1 MATFLDVQNNIAD
14 YLNRSDLTNQIK
26 TAINRA
32 IAAYSTHD
40 FYFTQTGPTTFNTIA
55 SQEAYAVAD
64 GIPDYIREIAYFRLT
79 SGGSYSQLNP
89 RTLVYIQQNNP
100 NSNPGRP
107 INYALWGK
115 KIYLNPIPDAIYV
128 MTLWYRR
135 TYVEMTVG
143 SDTNDF
149 TTNIEGLNLIEAK
162 ALWWLNTYIIKDK
175 DGAAEN
181 LEMESNAL
189 SVLST
194 IGNNFQ
200 ATERLHPTDF

>member
-1 MATFLDVQNNIAD
+1 MATFLDLQTSISD

-32 IAAYSTHD
+32 IASYSTHD
-40 FYFTQTGPTTFNTIA
+40 FYFTQTGPTTFSTIA
-55 SQEAYAVAD
+55 NQQVYAVAD
-64 GIPDYIREIAYFRLT
+64 GIPDYMREISYMRLT
-79 SGGSYSQLNP
+79 SGTAYYEIDP
-89 RTLVYIQQNNP
+89 RTLVYILQHQP
-100 NSNPGRP
+100 NANPGMP
-107 INYALWGK
+107 YDYCFWGK

-128 MTLWYRR
+128 ITLWYRR

-194 IGNNFQ
+194 IGNNLQ
-200 ATERLHPTDF
+200 ATERLQPTDF